1 MDILITFPGGKR
13 VNAEFAP
20 VGDAPPMVIATD
32 QAVKYGGDGS
42 APEPFKYFLA
52 SIGTCA
58 GIFVLSFCQKN
69 SIPTEG
75 ITLEQSHEYVTEGQ
89 GKSRL
94 AKITIDI
101 KVPLD
106 FPEKYYDAIV
116 RVADQCAV
124 KKAIMEQPQFEVK
137 TVVARG

>member
-1 MDILITFPGGKR
+1 MDIVITFPGGKR

-20 VGDAPPMVIATD
+20 VGDAAPEVIATD
-32 QAVKYGGDGS
+32 QPIKYGGEGS
-42 APEPFKYFLA
+42 APTPFNYFLA

-75 ITLEQSHEYVTEGQ
+75 ITLEQTHEYITEGP
-89 GKSRL
+89 GKSKL
-94 AKITIDI
+94 AKIIIDI
-101 KVPLD
+101 KVPPD

-124 KKAIMEQPQFEVK
+124 KKTIMEQPQFEVK
-137 TVVARG
+137 TVVART